1 MEHIPYYSI
10 LLFLITNLIVLYS
23 AKAYTTN
30 EQYFIGNRQMSWLPI
45 AVSIAATGFWAN
57 SVFFVTTFSE
67 TNGIPGAIYFT
78 LGITLPVFVAGVL
91 GYFVA
96 KHIQYRSFYNMNDYV
111 EVKTSKNLAN
121 TFAVVY
127 GLATLYNLTSNLT
140 AFGIIGEYFP
150 TVNYSII
157 TLVLIITVCAY
168 TMFGGFR
175 ATVRTDIVQL
185 VLLLIGGA
193 VTGLVIGYP
202 ATSPVDV
209 IQTVSEIKQFD
220 FIDAVPFKEIF
231 LTVFL
236 IIIGSSLCNDA
247 YYQRVFALGNRNNIL
262 KAFGVGTLIL
272 IGAILG
278 FGFLSWTTIANG
290 LSMETYVHGVMNNVE
305 QNAGLLMMIFFVTCL
320 LCASASSMDSAL
332 HSIGTI
338 VARKFKNT
346 EKQKTYARLAMVVFC
361 IAAYSLVQMKI
372 DLWVLLTTFGAIR
385 LSLVVP
391 TLYIIFAK
399 TYLDWKMLA
408 TSIFLAIAIGFYLQT
423 LDISKFT
430 LIWISMV
437 TPLAVIVPYR
447 LLKPLTDSR

>member
-1 MEHIPYYSI
+1 M
-10 LLFLITNLIVLYS
+10 
-23 AKAYTTN
+23 
-30 EQYFIGNRQMSWLPI
+30 
-45 AVSIAATGFWAN
+45 
-57 SVFFVTTFSE
+57 
-67 TNGIPGAIYFT
+67 
-78 LGITLPVFVAGVL
+78 
-91 GYFVA
+91 
-96 KHIQYRSFYNMNDYV
+96 
-111 EVKTSKNLAN
+111 
-121 TFAVVY
+121 
-127 GLATLYNLTSNLT
+127 
-140 AFGIIGEYFP
+140 
-150 TVNYSII
+150 
-157 TLVLIITVCAY
+157 
-168 TMFGGFR
+168 
-175 ATVRTDIVQL
+175 
-185 VLLLIGGA
+185 
-193 VTGLVIGYP
+193 
-202 ATSPVDV
+202 
-209 IQTVSEIKQFD
+209 
-220 FIDAVPFKEIF
+220 
-231 LTVFL
+231 
-236 IIIGSSLCNDA
+236 
-247 YYQRVFALGNRNNIL
+247 
-262 KAFGVGTLIL
+262 KAFGVGTIIL

-290 LSMETYVHGVMNNVE
+290 LSMDTYVHGVMNNVE

-399 TYLDWKMLA
+399 THLDWKMLA
-408 TSIFLAIAIGFYLQT
+408 TSIFLAIAVGFYLQT